1 MLTSILLALVLVFLG
16 SGALAAAL
24 MMSRRA
30 RLELEQRVN
39 LVASVSEAKAP
50 PQTLIGMAKEKTK
63 KFDAILTRVFAF
75 GLKNTWGM
83 HMSSIALLMAAAIGG
98 VVMWLMTSRFFGF
111 SPLPSIALSVPV
123 MYFAPRVMLARQQK
137 KAERDF
143 TEMFPDAVDTIGRM
157 LRAGLPI
164 SAAMRTVAIEA
175 SPPVNAVFHTIA
187 DQLRIGVPIKDAL
200 DTSSRQIG
208 LPDFRFFAVA
218 VSMQYTTGGNLSAT
232 LEILSDLVRKRRAM
246 RLKARSTTGEIR
258 ITAYTLASIPLVT
271 IGALLLIQPGYLT
284 PLWTDPRGHLI
295 LAIAGVGFLLSYLS
309 MRTMMRSV
317 TND

>member
-1 MLTSILLALVLVFLG
+1 MLTSIVLALVLVLLG
-16 SGALAAAL
+16 CGALAAAL
-24 MMSRRA
+24 MMSRRT

-39 LVASVSEAKAP
+39 LIASVAEMKTPRRS
-50 PQTLIGMAKEKTK
+50 LISMAKEKTK
-63 KFDAILTRVFAF
+63 IFDATLMRAFAF

-83 HMSSIALLMAAAIGG
+83 HMSSVALLMAAAIGG
-98 VVMWLMTSRFFGF
+98 VVTWLITSRFFGV
-111 SPLPSIALSVPV
+111 SLLNSIALSVPV
-123 MYFAPRVMLARQQK
+123 MYFVPRFMLSRQQK
-137 KAERDF
+137 KAERAF
-143 TEMFPDAVDTIGRM
+143 TEMFPDAVDTMGRM

-175 SPPVNAVFHTIA
+175 APPVNAVFNTIA
-187 DQLRIGVPIKDAL
+187 DQLKIGVPIKDAL

-218 VSMQYTTGGNLSAT
+218 VSLQYTTGGNLSAT
-232 LEILSDLVRKRRAM
+232 LEILSDLIRKRRAM

-284 PLWTDPRGHLI
+284 PLWADPRGHLI
-295 LAIAGVGFLLSYLS
+295 LVVAGVGFLLSYFS
-309 MRTMMRSV
+309 MRSMMRSV
-317 TND
+317 TNE